1 MESAISAYEHLLPPT
16 YKDDVRQWLRDDCP
30 STDIGGF
37 VVGEKVET
45 AHLLCKGSCVLAGVP
60 FAQAVFEL
68 CELEAE
74 WLTNEGALVDIEG
87 VAGGKV
93 LVAKV
98 TGKCRNILLA
108 ERTALNILSRAS
120 GVATISRTAK
130 GIADSH
136 GWQGSVAGTRKTT
149 PGFRH
154 VEKYA
159 LLVGGVATHRLDL
172 SQMVMLKDNHI
183 WSCGSITAAVKK
195 AKSVAGF
202 SMKVEV
208 ECQNLAE
215 AVEAAEAGADIVM
228 LDNQSPE
235 RLKEDAARLKQRFP
249 SVLIE
254 ASGGILEESM
264 HLYMSEHVDVISRG
278 TLTQGYPC
286 IDFSL
291 KVQKQLVN
299 RL

>member
-1 MESAISAYEHLLPPT
+1 MEYYHLLPPT
-16 YKDDVRQWLRDDCP
+16 YKDEVRQWLRDDCP

-37 VVGEKVET
+37 VVGEKVES

-68 CELEAE
+68 CELEVE
-74 WLTNEGALVDIEG
+74 WMAKEGVFVDIDVYSDKKVI
-87 VAGGKV
+87 VAIV
-93 LVAKV
+93 R
-98 TGKCRNILLA
+98 GKCRNILLA

-120 GVATISRTAK
+120 GVATISRSAK
-130 GIADSH
+130 EVAEAH
-136 GWQGSVAGTRKTT
+136 GWKGSVAGTRKTT
-149 PGFRH
+149 PGFRL

-159 LLVGGVATHRLDL
+159 LHVGGVATHRLDL

-202 SMKVEV
+202 SIKVEV

-215 AVEAAEAGADIVM
+215 AIEAAEAGADIVM
-228 LDNQSPE
+228 LDNQSPQK
-235 RLKEDAARLKQRFP
+235 LKEDAAQLKQRFTALL
-249 SVLIE
+249 VE

-264 HLYMSEHVDVISRG
+264 HQYMSEHVDIISRG

-291 KVQKQLVN
+291 KVQK
-299 RL
+299 